1 MINTYWLCVIRWLIC
16 NCCIKWSVIGAL
28 NSSCNQ
34 RWNNNYLLYMFLCIY
49 SWLCEY
55 STSRDCMEW
64 ISLFSTFV
72 DITAS
77 SRIIFSLCCSSL
89 TLGYSRM
96 WIQLYG
102 VVGFLKKKRSI
113 FSTLV
118 LVKACIIPH
127 GYLHGCFNLPQ
138 EGSQHPHSTCQ
149 NNHV

>member
-102 VVGFLKKKRSI
+102 VVGFLKKHYFLDFGSGKGLHY
-113 FSTLV
+113 STWISPWV
-118 LVKACIIPH
+118 L
-127 GYLHGCFNLPQ
+127 
-138 EGSQHPHSTCQ
+138 
-149 NNHV
+149 